1 MKLLIKPILLILTLN
16 LIACADK
23 ERPHVIASIPEA
35 SGISYCE
42 ESDTL
47 VIAND
52 EGSFYELSTT
62 GEIITEHKLGN
73 YDLEGVVCEKEQF
86 VFAIEGG
93 ALLEVNR
100 ETLKSKVL
108 KLKGTGYKLTKKHGI
123 EGITKIGD
131 FYYLS
136 IQEKK
141 RKKDANL
148 LVVKMGVNYAKVIQ
162 VINHRIIDSSGMQ
175 YHNKKLYI
183 VSDKKEKLYIY
194 NLKTNKILKKIK
206 LPKFA
211 QEGITF
217 DKEGFVYFADDNG
230 FVLKYKRTSFHI

>member
-1 MKLLIKPILLILTLN
+1 MKPLIKPILLILTLN
-16 LIACADK
+16 LLACADK
-23 ERPHVIASIPEA
+23 EKNHIIASIPEA
-35 SGISYCE
+35 SGIAYCE
-42 ESDTL
+42 ESNSL
-47 VIAND
+47 VVASD
-52 EGSFYELSTT
+52 EGSFYELSTM
-62 GEIITEHKLGN
+62 GDILTEHKLGN

-86 VFAIEGG
+86 VFAVEGG
-93 ALLEVNR
+93 TLLQVDR
-100 ETLKSKVL
+100 QTLRSKEL

-131 FYYLS
+131 LYYLS

-148 LVVKMGVNYAKVIQ
+148 LVVKLGVNYAKVIK

-194 NLKTNKILKKIK
+194 DLKREKVLKKIK

-217 DKEGFVYFADDNG
+217 DKEGFVYFADDDG
-230 FVLKYKRTSFHI
+230 FVLKYERKSFHL

>member
-1 MKLLIKPILLILTLN
+1 M
-16 LIACADK
+16 ACSDK
-23 ERPHVIASIPEA
+23 EKTHVIASIPEA
-35 SGISYCE
+35 SGIAYCE
-42 ESDTL
+42 ESNSL
-47 VIAND
+47 VVASD
-52 EGSFYELSTT
+52 EGSFYELSTM
-62 GEIITEHKLGN
+62 GDILTEHKLGN

-100 ETLKSKVL
+100 KTLKSKVL

-123 EGITKIGD
+123 EGISKIGNY
-131 FYYLS
+131 YYLS

-162 VINHRIIDSSGMQ
+162 VINHKIIDSSGMQ
-175 YHNKKLYI
+175 YHDKKLYI
-183 VSDKKEKLYIY
+183 LSDKKEKLYIY

-217 DKEGFVYFADDNG
+217 DKKGFVYFADDDG
-230 FVLKYKRTSFHI
+230 FVLKYKRKSFHL

>member
-16 LIACADK
+16 LVASADK
-23 ERPHVIASIPEA
+23 EKSHVITSIPEA

-42 ESDTL
+42 ESQTL
-47 VIAND
+47 VVAND

-62 GEIITEHKLGN
+62 GKILTEHKLGN

-93 ALLEVNR
+93 ALLQVNR
-100 ETLKSKVL
+100 ETFKSKVL
-108 KLKGTGYKLTKKHGI
+108 KLKGRGYKLSKKHGI

-148 LVVKMGVNYAKVIQ
+148 LVVKLGANYAKVIK
-162 VINHRIIDSSGMQ
+162 VINHKIIDSSGMQ

-183 VSDKKEKLYIY
+183 LSDKKERLYIY
-194 NLKTNKILKKIK
+194 DLKREKILKKIK

-217 DKEGFVYFADDNG
+217 DKEGFAYFADDDG
-230 FVLKYKRTSFHI
+230 FVLKYRTKEL

>member
-1 MKLLIKPILLILTLN
+1 MKLLIKSILLIITLN
-16 LIACADK
+16 LMACADK
-23 ERPHVIASIPEA
+23 ERTHIIVSIPEA

-42 ESDTL
+42 ESNTL
-47 VIAND
+47 VVAND

-93 ALLEVNR
+93 ALLQVNR
-100 ETLKSKVL
+100 KTLKSKVL

-123 EGITKIGD
+123 EGITKID
-131 FYYLS
+131 EYYYLS

-148 LVVKMGVNYAKVIQ
+148 LVVKLG
-162 VINHRIIDSSGMQ
+162 IIELLTLLECSIIIKSSILSQ
-175 YHNKKLYI
+175 I
-183 VSDKKEKLYIY
+183 KERGSIF
-194 NLKTNKILKKIK
+194 II
-206 LPKFA
+206 
-211 QEGITF
+211 
-217 DKEGFVYFADDNG
+217 
-230 FVLKYKRTSFHI
+230 

>member
-1 MKLLIKPILLILTLN
+1 MKPLIKPILLILTLS
-16 LIACADK
+16 LMACTDK
-23 ERPHVIASIPEA
+23 EKPHVIASIPEA

-42 ESDTL
+42 ESNTL
-47 VIAND
+47 IIAND
-52 EGSFYELSTT
+52 EGSFYELSTM
-62 GEIITEHKLGN
+62 GNILTEHKLGN
-73 YDLEGVVCEKEQF
+73 YDLEGVVCEKEKF

-100 ETLKSKVL
+100 KTLKSKVL

-123 EGITKIGD
+123 EGITKIGNL
-131 FYYLS
+131 YYLS

-141 RKKDANL
+141 KKKDANL
-148 LVVKMGVNYAKVIQ
+148 LVVKLGTNYAKVIK

-194 NLKTNKILKKIK
+194 DLKREKILKKIK

-217 DKEGFVYFADDNG
+217 DKKGFVYFADDDG
-230 FVLKYKRTSFHI
+230 FILKYKRKSFHI